1 MNLSDM
7 LTLVRRDLHDEDSE
21 RYRFSDDALTR
32 HILRAVKDFSEAIPL
47 EQTAAIATTPGSRD
61 IDISDITG
69 RVMIEAVEY
78 PAGKFPPCFQRFSLW
93 ADTLTLLGDV
103 IPDGGNACFYYGGL
117 HTLDEDSSTIPEM
130 YEDLVAAGAAGY
142 AAMEYAAF
150 TINQV
155 NIGGTEGAKDF
166 LSFSKEQLS
175 TFRRELKRLGRR
187 NRVRVRNLYMPCEA
201 PVSKTVVSGP

>member
-1 MNLSDM
+1 MDLATM
-7 LTLVRRDLHDEDSE
+7 LTIVRCDLHDEDSE

-32 HILRAVKDFSEAIPL
+32 HIFRAVKDFSESIPM

-69 RVMIEAVEY
+69 RVTVEAVAY
-78 PAGKFPPCFQRFSLW
+78 PAGKFPLRFQRFSLW
-93 ADTLTLLGDV
+93 SDTLTLLGDV
-103 IPDGGNACFYYGGL
+103 IPDGGNACVYYGGQ
-117 HTLDEDSSTIPEM
+117 HTLGEDSSTIPEM
-130 YEDLVAAGAAGY
+130 YEDLIATGAAGY

-155 NIGGTEGAKDF
+155 NAGGTGGAGDF
-166 LSFSKEQLS
+166 LNLGKEHLS
-175 TFRRELKRLGRR
+175 TFRRELKRMGRR
-187 NRVRVRNLYMPCEA
+187 GRVRAQNLYTPWNA